1 MNIMVGHGACT
12 VTFEQGEKYEGKIL
26 LIQGEYAPMIKE
38 FDFNRSDMFW
48 EVEIDKR
55 TVDTTPVEEH
65 LKDELIE
72 LIQTEA
78 LKQGE
83 KLLLWK

>member
-1 MNIMVGHGACT
+1 MVLRIGYIACT
-12 VTFEQGEKYEGKIL
+12 ATFEQGEKYEGKIL
-26 LIQGEYAPMIKE
+26 HIQGEYVPMIKE
-38 FDFNRSDMFW
+38 FHFNRSDLFW
-48 EVEIDKR
+48 KVYIDKR

-72 LIQTEA
+72 LVQSEA
-78 LKQGE
+78 LKKGK